1 MAAQTAPMADT
12 DTNTS
17 SRLGVPTVA
26 PPTSKDTPSQDTP
39 SQDPTAQDKPKP
51 IRTRPQKPNY
61 FLIHSKPLPLETHPL
76 PAFVPQN
83 PLSLLR
89 IAYIYLSQLIS
100 APSSHRDIPIT
111 GIFSSETRSVHITDH
126 ASVRAL
132 WEMGFFGKG
141 TMSRSEPSWL
151 DREKA
156 RLKANKYGGGTAEEN
171 TRKRREERKLFK
183 LERARAEAEQIE
195 ETLRKERA
203 SALESV
209 DGEKDEEKATEIA
222 ISHVFP
228 WMQQQDSDVEFK
240 EETTAVPAE
249 TTKPE
254 EPTTN
259 IVEVPILPTGST
271 IHTTGIPNTTI
282 SRAEAEEEE
291 TSITNQEH
299 LQLNL
304 EESFFL
310 SYALGSLSILDPTT
324 NLPFST
330 PSLLSLFRRHSH
342 FPIASTSS
350 LRPDDPFLLNYI
362 VYHHYR
368 SLGWVVRPGVKF
380 SCDFLLYNRGPVF
393 SHAEF
398 ALLIVPEYEEGSVEA
413 AEGKGK
419 MGWWWLHCVNRVQ
432 SQVKKSLVIV
442 YVKVPK
448 ELPSTE
454 DGEVDIGRILR
465 SYEIREFVIRRWLA
479 NRSRD

>member
-1 MAAQTAPMADT
+1 MATQTAS
-12 DTNTS
+12 TNGANAG
-17 SRLGVPTVA
+17 SRLDVPTAA
-26 PPTSKDTPSQDTP
+26 PPASQDAPSQDA
-39 SQDPTAQDKPKP
+39 TAQDKPRP
-51 IRTRPQKPNY
+51 VRTRPQKPNY

-100 APSSHRDIPIT
+100 APSSQRDVPIT
-111 GIFSSETRSVHITDH
+111 GIFSSDTRSVHITDH
-126 ASVRAL
+126 AAVRAL

-156 RLKANKYGGGTAEEN
+156 RLKANKHGGGTAEEN

-203 SALESV
+203 ALESV
-209 DGEKDEEKATEIA
+209 NEEIDEEKATEIA

-228 WMQQQDSDVEFK
+228 WMQQQDSDAGFR
-240 EETTAVPAE
+240 EETTTVPAE
-249 TTKPE
+249 DKESE
-254 EPTTN
+254 EPATN

-271 IHTTGIPNTTI
+271 IHTTGIPNNT
-282 SRAEAEEEE
+282 ALVEGEEEE
-291 TSITNQEH
+291 EIPITNQEH

-310 SYALGSLSILDPTT
+310 SYGLGSLQILDSTT
-324 NLPFST
+324 KQPLST
-330 PSLLSLFRRHSH
+330 PSLLTLFRQHSH
-342 FPIASTSS
+342 YPIAQASS
-350 LRPDDPFLLNYI
+350 LRPDDPFLLNYV

-398 ALLIVPEYEEGSVEA
+398 ALLIVPEYAEGSIEA

-432 SQVKKSLVIV
+432 SQVKKSLIIV

-448 ELPSTE
+448 ELLNIEGQET
-454 DGEVDIGRILR
+454 DIGKVLR
-465 SYEIREFVIRRWLA
+465 SYEIREFVVRRWLA

>member
-1 MAAQTAPMADT
+1 MAGPETGA
-12 DTNTS
+12 NTG
-17 SRLGVPTVA
+17 SRLDVPAV
-26 PPTSKDTPSQDTP
+26 KDQTPKDP
-39 SQDPTAQDKPKP
+39 SVQDKPKP
-51 IRTRPQKPNY
+51 VRTRPQKPNY

-100 APSSHRDIPIT
+100 APSSHPEVPIT

-156 RLKANKYGGGTAEEN
+156 RLKASKHGGGTAEEN

-203 SALESV
+203 ALES
-209 DGEKDEEKATEIA
+209 GREEKDAQKAAEIA

-228 WMQQQDSDVEFK
+228 WMQQQDGDAEFR
-240 EETTAVPAE
+240 EETKAVPAKD
-249 TTKPE
+249 TKPQE
-254 EPTTN
+254 TATN
-259 IVEVPILPTGST
+259 VVEVPVLPTGST
-271 IHTTGIPNTTI
+271 IQLRNDTAIVEP
-282 SRAEAEEEE
+282 EEEVP
-291 TSITNQEH
+291 ITNQEH

-310 SYALGSLSILDPTT
+310 SYGLGSLRILDSNTKQP
-324 NLPFST
+324 LST
-330 PSLLSLFRRHSH
+330 FSLLTLFRQHSH
-342 FPIASTSS
+342 FPTAATSA
-350 LRPDDPFLLNYI
+350 LCPDDTFLLNYV

-398 ALLIVPEYEEGSVEA
+398 ALVIIPEYEEGSVGA
-413 AEGKGK
+413 AEGKGR

-448 ELPSTE
+448 ELPNTE
-454 DGEVDIGRILR
+454 GGEVDIGKLLR
-465 SYEIREFVIRRWLA
+465 GYEIREFVVRRWLA

>member
-1 MAAQTAPMADT
+1 MAAQTAPSAGVD
-12 DTNTS
+12 S
-17 SRLGVPTVA
+17 GSRLDVPTAASPATKDA
-26 PPTSKDTPSQDTP
+26 PVQD
-39 SQDPTAQDKPKP
+39 SAAQDKPRP
-51 IRTRPQKPNY
+51 VRTRPQKPNY

-100 APSSHRDIPIT
+100 SPSSHRDEPIT

-126 ASVRAL
+126 ASARAL

-156 RLKANKYGGGTAEEN
+156 RLKANKHGGGTAEEN
-171 TRKRREERKLFK
+171 TRRRREERKLFK

-195 ETLRKERA
+195 ETLRRERT
-203 SALESV
+203 ALDTVNS
-209 DGEKDEEKATEIA
+209 DKDEDKATEIA

-228 WMQQQDSDVEFK
+228 WMQQQESNAEFK
-240 EETTAVPAE
+240 EETQAVPADD
-249 TTKPE
+249 TKPE
-254 EPTTN
+254 EPAIN
-259 IVEVPILPTGST
+259 MVEVPTLPTGST
-271 IHTTGIPNTTI
+271 IHTTGILNNTAI
-282 SRAEAEEEE
+282 AEREEEE
-291 TSITNQEH
+291 EAPITNQEH

-310 SYALGSLSILDPTT
+310 SYALGSLQILDSNTKQP
-324 NLPFST
+324 LST
-330 PSLLSLFRRHSH
+330 SSLLTLFRQHSH
-342 FPIASTSS
+342 FPTAQISS
-350 LRPDDPFLLNYI
+350 LHPDDPFLLNYV

-398 ALLIVPEYEEGSVEA
+398 ALIIIPEYAERSIET

-448 ELPSTE
+448 ELPSVE
-454 DGEVDIGRILR
+454 EGEADIGRIMR
-465 SYEIREFVIRRWLA
+465 SYEVREFVIRRWLA

>member
-1 MAAQTAPMADT
+1 MAAQTAPDAGVST
-12 DTNTS
+12 A
-17 SRLGVPTVA
+17 SRLDVPTVA
-26 PPTSKDTPSQDTP
+26 PSVAKDEPSQD
-39 SQDPTAQDKPKP
+39 SAAQDKPRP
-51 IRTRPQKPNY
+51 VRTRPQKPNY

-89 IAYIYLSQLIS
+89 IAYMYLSQLIS
-100 APSSHRDIPIT
+100 APSSHRDVPIT
-111 GIFSSETRSVHITDH
+111 GVFSSETRSVHITDH

-156 RLKANKYGGGTAEEN
+156 RMKANKHGGGTAEEN
-171 TRKRREERKLFK
+171 TRRRREERKLFK

-203 SALESV
+203 ALESAG
-209 DGEKDEEKATEIA
+209 GEKDEEKATEIA

-228 WMQQQDSDVEFK
+228 WMQQQDKDADFK
-240 EETTAVPAE
+240 EETQAVPAQD
-249 TTKPE
+249 TKPE
-254 EPTTN
+254 EPATN

-271 IHTTGIPNTTI
+271 IHTTGIPNDATI
-282 SRAEAEEEE
+282 AEREEEE
-291 TSITNQEH
+291 EAPITNQEH

-310 SYALGSLSILDPTT
+310 SYALGSLQILDSTSKQP
-324 NLPFST
+324 LST
-330 PSLLSLFRRHSH
+330 PSLLTLFRQHSH
-342 FPIASTSS
+342 FPTAQISS
-350 LRPDDPFLLNYI
+350 LRPDDPFLLNYV

-398 ALLIVPEYEEGSVEA
+398 ALIIIPEYAEGSIEA

-448 ELPSTE
+448 ELPNVGE
-454 DGEVDIGRILR
+454 GEVDIGRVLR
-465 SYEIREFVIRRWLA
+465 SYEVREFVIRRWLA

>member
-1 MAAQTAPMADT
+1 MAGQAT
-12 DTNTS
+12 DSNTG
-17 SRLGVPTVA
+17 SRLDVSTA
-26 PPTSKDTPSQDTP
+26 KDRPSRD
-39 SQDPTAQDKPKP
+39 SSIQDKPKP
-51 IRTRPQKPNY
+51 VRTRPQKPNY

-89 IAYIYLSQLIS
+89 IAYIYLSQLVS
-100 APSSHRDIPIT
+100 RPSSHREVPIT

-156 RLKANKYGGGTAEEN
+156 RLKASKHGGGTAEEN

-203 SALESV
+203 ALES
-209 DGEKDEEKATEIA
+209 GKEEKDAEKATEIA
-222 ISHVFP
+222 IAHVFP
-228 WMQQQDSDVEFK
+228 WMQQQDSNVEFK
-240 EETTAVPAE
+240 EETKAVPAE
-249 TTKPE
+249 HPQETA
-254 EPTTN
+254 TN
-259 IVEVPILPTGST
+259 IVEVPVLPTGTT
-271 IHTTGIPNTTI
+271 IHTTGIPSDTAI
-282 SRAEAEEEE
+282 VEPEEEVP
-291 TSITNQEH
+291 ITNQEH

-310 SYALGSLSILDPTT
+310 SYALGSLRILDSNTKQP
-324 NLPFST
+324 LST
-330 PSLLSLFRRHSH
+330 PSLLTLFRQHSH
-342 FPIASTSS
+342 FPTAPPFA
-350 LRPDDPFLLNYI
+350 LRSDDPFLLNYV

-398 ALLIVPEYEEGSVEA
+398 ALLIIPEYAEGSVEA
-413 AEGKGK
+413 AQGKGK
-419 MGWWWLHCVNRVQ
+419 MDWWWLHCVNRVQ

-448 ELPSTE
+448 ELPNIE
-454 DGEVDIGRILR
+454 EGEVDIGELLR
-465 SYEIREFVIRRWLA
+465 GYEIREFVIRRWLA

>member
-1 MAAQTAPMADT
+1 MAAQTAPMAS
-12 DTNTS
+12 TNTS
-17 SRLGVPTVA
+17 SRLDVPTVS
-26 PPTSKDTPSQDTP
+26 PPISKDTPSQDTP

-100 APSSHRDIPIT
+100 APSSHRETPIT
-111 GIFSSETRSVHITDH
+111 GTFSSETRSVHITDH

-156 RLKANKYGGGTAEEN
+156 RLKANKHGGGTAEEN
-171 TRKRREERKLFK
+171 TRRRREERKLFK

-203 SALESV
+203 AALESV
-209 DGEKDEEKATEIA
+209 DEEKDEEKATEIA

-228 WMQQQDSDVEFK
+228 WMQQDKDAEFK

-249 TTKPE
+249 TTEPE

-259 IVEVPILPTGST
+259 IVEVPILATGST
-271 IHTTGIPNTTI
+271 IHTTGIPNNTI
-282 SRAEAEEEE
+282 SRTEAEAEEEE
-291 TSITNQEH
+291 TLITNQEH

-330 PSLLSLFRRHSH
+330 SSLLSLFRQHSH
-342 FPIASTSS
+342 FPIAAPSQ
-350 LRPDDPFLLNYI
+350 LQPDDPFLLNYI

-413 AEGKGK
+413 EQGKGK
-419 MGWWWLHCVNRVQ
+419 LGWWWLHCVNRVQ

-442 YVKVPK
+442 YVKVPR
-448 ELPSTE
+448 ELPRAE
-454 DGEVDIGRILR
+454 DGEVDIGRVLK

>member
-1 MAAQTAPMADT
+1 MAGSEPGAKTG
-12 DTNTS
+12 
-17 SRLGVPTVA
+17 SRLDVPTPKDQA
-26 PPTSKDTPSQDTP
+26 SKDS
-39 SQDPTAQDKPKP
+39 SVQDKPKP
-51 IRTRPQKPNY
+51 VRTRPQKPNY

-89 IAYIYLSQLIS
+89 IAYIYLSQLICR
-100 APSSHRDIPIT
+100 PSSHREVPIT

-156 RLKANKYGGGTAEEN
+156 RLKASKHGGGTAEEN

-195 ETLRKERA
+195 ETLRRERE
-203 SALESV
+203 ALEAAK
-209 DGEKDEEKATEIA
+209 GAKDAEKATEIA
-222 ISHVFP
+222 ISHVP
-228 WMQQQDSDVEFK
+228 V
-240 EETTAVPAE
+240 
-249 TTKPE
+249 
-254 EPTTN
+254 
-259 IVEVPILPTGST
+259 LPTGTT
-271 IHTTGIPNTTI
+271 IHTTGIPEDTAI
-282 SRAEAEEEE
+282 VQPEEDAP
-291 TSITNQEH
+291 ITNQEH

-310 SYALGSLSILDPTT
+310 SYALGSLRILDSNTKQP
-324 NLPFST
+324 LST
-330 PSLLSLFRRHSH
+330 PSLLTLFRQHSH
-342 FPIASTSS
+342 FPMAQTAA
-350 LRPDDPFLLNYI
+350 LRSDDPFLLNYV

-398 ALLIVPEYEEGSVEA
+398 ALIIIPEYAEGSVEA

-419 MGWWWLHCVNRVQ
+419 MGWWWMHCVNRVQ

-448 ELPSTE
+448 ELPSTQG
-454 DGEVDIGRILR
+454 GEMDIGRLLR
-465 SYEIREFVIRRWLA
+465 GYETREFVVRRWLA

>member
-1 MAAQTAPMADT
+1 MAGQAT
-12 DTNTS
+12 DTNTG
-17 SRLGVPTVA
+17 SRLDVPTA
-26 PPTSKDTPSQDTP
+26 KDQPSKDS
-39 SQDPTAQDKPKP
+39 SIQDKPKP
-51 IRTRPQKPNY
+51 VRTRPQKPNY

-83 PLSLLR
+83 PLSLFR
-89 IAYIYLSQLIS
+89 IAYIYLSQLVS
-100 APSSHRDIPIT
+100 RPSSHRDVPIT

-156 RLKANKYGGGTAEEN
+156 RLKASKHGGGTAEEN

-203 SALESV
+203 ALES
-209 DGEKDEEKATEIA
+209 GKEEKDAEKASEIA

-228 WMQQQDSDVEFK
+228 WMQQQDSNVEFK
-240 EETTAVPAE
+240 EETKAVPAE
-249 TTKPE
+249 DMKPQE
-254 EPTTN
+254 TATN
-259 IVEVPILPTGST
+259 IVEVPILPTGTT
-271 IHTTGIPNTTI
+271 IHTTGIPSDTAI
-282 SRAEAEEEE
+282 VEPEGEV
-291 TSITNQEH
+291 SITNQEH
-299 LQLNL
+299 LQMNL

-310 SYALGSLSILDPTT
+310 SYALGSLRVLDSNTKQP
-324 NLPFST
+324 LST
-330 PSLLSLFRRHSH
+330 PSLLTLFRQHSH
-342 FPIASTSS
+342 FPTAPPSA
-350 LRPDDPFLLNYI
+350 LRSDDPFLLNYV

-398 ALLIVPEYEEGSVEA
+398 ALLIIPEYAEGSVEA
-413 AEGKGK
+413 AQGKGK
-419 MGWWWLHCVNRVQ
+419 MGWWWLHCANRVQ

-448 ELPSTE
+448 ELPSIE
-454 DGEVDIGRILR
+454 GGEVDIGKLLR
-465 SYEIREFVIRRWLA
+465 GYEIREFVIRRWLA

>member
-1 MAAQTAPMADT
+1 MA
-12 DTNTS
+12 
-17 SRLGVPTVA
+17 
-26 PPTSKDTPSQDTP
+26 TPSGNAVSKLDIPVAQSQPNMDSP
-39 SQDPTAQDKPKP
+39 SQDPAAQDKPKP

-61 FLIHSKPLPLETHPL
+61 FLIHSKPLPLQTYPL

-100 APSSHRDIPIT
+100 APSSHPKHLIT
-111 GIFSSETRSVHITDH
+111 GIFSPETNSVHITDH
-126 ASVRAL
+126 ASIRAL

-141 TMSRSEPSWL
+141 TLSRSEPSWL

-156 RLKANKYGGGTAEEN
+156 RLKASKHGGGTAEEN

-203 SALESV
+203 ALES
-209 DGEKDEEKATEIA
+209 ATEEIDEKRVDEIA
-222 ISHVFP
+222 VSHVFP
-228 WMQQQDSDVEFK
+228 WMQEQQQKEEDVEFK
-240 EETTAVPAE
+240 EETKTVP
-249 TTKPE
+249 TGDPKSE

-259 IVEVPILPTGST
+259 IVEVPILPTGTT
-271 IHTTGIPNTTI
+271 IHTSGTPATETDIATTTLPKK
-282 SRAEAEEEE
+282 EEEE
-291 TSITNQEH
+291 EAPITNQEH

-310 SYALGSLSILDPTT
+310 TYALGALRILDPATSSPIPT
-324 NLPFST
+324 S
-330 PSLLSLFRRHSH
+330 SLLQLFRQHSY
-342 FPIASTSS
+342 FPTAAPTS

-398 ALLIVPEYEEGSVEA
+398 ALLIIPEYAEGSVEHRQ
-413 AEGKGK
+413 GKGRL
-419 MGWWWLHCVNRVQ
+419 GWWWLHCVNRVQ

-442 YVKVPK
+442 YVKVPEK
-448 ELPSTE
+448 VPEVGV
-454 DGEVDIGRILR
+454 DGDTDIGALLR
-465 SYEIREFVIRRWLA
+465 GYEVREFVIKRWLA

>member
-1 MAAQTAPMADT
+1 MATQTAPTGAA
-12 DTNTS
+12 NAG
-17 SRLGVPTVA
+17 SRLDVPTAA
-26 PPTSKDTPSQDTP
+26 PSASQDAPSQDA
-39 SQDPTAQDKPKP
+39 TAQDKPRP
-51 IRTRPQKPNY
+51 VRTRPQKPNY

-100 APSSHRDIPIT
+100 APSSHRDVTIT
-111 GIFSSETRSVHITDH
+111 GVFSSETRSVHITDH
-126 ASVRAL
+126 TSVRAF

-151 DREKA
+151 EREKA
-156 RLKANKYGGGTAEEN
+156 RLKANKHGGGTAEEN

-195 ETLRKERA
+195 ETLRNERA
-203 SALESV
+203 ALGSV
-209 DGEKDEEKATEIA
+209 NEEMDEEKATEVA

-228 WMQQQDSDVEFK
+228 WMQQQDSDAEFK
-240 EETTAVPAE
+240 EETTTVPAE
-249 TTKPE
+249 DKKSE
-254 EPTTN
+254 DIATN

-271 IHTTGIPNTTI
+271 IHTTGIPNSTALI
-282 SRAEAEEEE
+282 EGEEEE
-291 TSITNQEH
+291 EAQITNQEH

-310 SYALGSLSILDPTT
+310 SYGLGSLQILDSNTKQP
-324 NLPFST
+324 LST
-330 PSLLSLFRRHSH
+330 PSLLTLFRQHSH
-342 FPIASTSS
+342 YPIAQASS
-350 LRPDDPFLLNYI
+350 LRPDDPFLLNYV

-398 ALLIVPEYEEGSVEA
+398 ALLIVPEYAEGSIEA

-419 MGWWWLHCVNRVQ
+419 MGWWWLHC
-432 SQVKKSLVIV
+432 SQVKKSLIIV

-448 ELPSTE
+448 KLPNIEGRET
-454 DGEVDIGRILR
+454 DIGKVLR
-465 SYEIREFVIRRWLA
+465 SYEIREFVVRRWLA

>member
-1 MAAQTAPMADT
+1 MAAPEAGA
-12 DTNTS
+12 NRS
-17 SRLGVPTVA
+17 SRLDVPTAV
-26 PPTSKDTPSQDTP
+26 PHENKDQTSKEPSL
-39 SQDPTAQDKPKP
+39 QDKPRP
-51 IRTRPQKPNY
+51 VRTRPQKPNY
-61 FLIHSKPLPLETHPL
+61 FLIHSKPLPLQTHPL

-89 IAYIYLSQLIS
+89 IAYIYLSQLVS
-100 APSSHRDIPIT
+100 RPSSHRDVPIT

-156 RLKANKYGGGTAEEN
+156 RLKASKHGGGTAEEN

-203 SALESV
+203 ALES
-209 DGEKDEEKATEIA
+209 GKEEKDAEKAAEIA

-228 WMQQQDSDVEFK
+228 WMQQQDSNEEFK
-240 EETTAVPAE
+240 EETKAVPAE
-249 TTKPE
+249 DTKPQE
-254 EPTTN
+254 TATN
-259 IVEVPILPTGST
+259 IVEVPVLPTGTT
-271 IHTTGIPNTTI
+271 IHTTGIPSDAAI
-282 SRAEAEEEE
+282 AKPEEEA
-291 TSITNQEH
+291 SITNQEH

-310 SYALGSLSILDPTT
+310 SYALGSLRILDSNTKQP
-324 NLPFST
+324 LST
-330 PSLLSLFRRHSH
+330 PSLLTLFRQHSH
-342 FPIASTSS
+342 FPTAQISA
-350 LRPDDPFLLNYI
+350 LRSDDPFLLNYV

-398 ALLIVPEYEEGSVEA
+398 ALLIIPEYAEGSVEA
-413 AEGKGK
+413 AQGKGK

-454 DGEVDIGRILR
+454 AGDVDIGKLLR
-465 SYEIREFVIRRWLA
+465 GYEIREFVIRRWLA

>member
-1 MAAQTAPMADT
+1 MVSSNTEASESSKLDVKPIATKTVKESSP
-12 DTNTS
+12 TN
-17 SRLGVPTVA
+17 V
-26 PPTSKDTPSQDTP
+26 
-39 SQDPTAQDKPKP
+39 TAQDKPRP
-51 IRTRPQKPNY
+51 ARTRPQRPNY
-61 FLIHSKPLPLETHPL
+61 FLIHSKPLPLDTHPL

-100 APSSHRDIPIT
+100 APSSHPDVPIT
-111 GIFSSETRSVHITDH
+111 GIFSSETRSVHITDQK
-126 ASVRAL
+126 SIRAL

-141 TMSRSEPSWL
+141 TLSRSEPSWL

-156 RLKANKYGGGTAEEN
+156 RLKASKHGGGTAEEN

-183 LERARAEAEQIE
+183 LERARLEAEQIE

-203 SALESV
+203 ALEAKKEV
-209 DGEKDEEKATEIA
+209 QDEGKATEIA

-228 WMQQQDSDVEFK
+228 WMQQENANAHFT
-240 EETTAVPAE
+240 EETQAVPAE
-249 TTKPE
+249 TAETK
-254 EPTTN
+254 EPATN
-259 IVEVPILPTGST
+259 IVDVPILETGTT
-271 IHTTGIPNTTI
+271 IHTTGILPF
-282 SRAEAEEEE
+282 SVPAETPLSTDVEAP
-291 TSITNQEH
+291 ITNQEH

-310 SYALGSLSILDPTT
+310 CYALGALTILDPSTSQPISP
-324 NLPFST
+324 PF
-330 PSLLSLFRRHSH
+330 LLTLFRRHSH
-342 FPIASTSS
+342 FPTASPSS

-398 ALLIVPEYEEGSVEA
+398 ALLILPEYEEGSVEA
-413 AEGKGK
+413 EQGKGK

-448 ELPSTE
+448 VLPVGE
-454 DGEVDIGRILR
+454 DIGEVLR
-465 SYEIREFVIRRWLA
+465 SYEVREFVIRRWLA

>member
-1 MAAQTAPMADT
+1 MATQTAST
-12 DTNTS
+12 DGANAG
-17 SRLGVPTVA
+17 SRLDGPVA
-26 PPTSKDTPSQDTP
+26 ALPTSKDSP
-39 SQDPTAQDKPKP
+39 SQDPVAQDKPKP
-51 IRTRPQKPNY
+51 VRTRPQKPNY

-89 IAYIYLSQLIS
+89 IA
-100 APSSHRDIPIT
+100 DVPIT

-156 RLKANKYGGGTAEEN
+156 RLKANKHGGGTAEEN

-203 SALESV
+203 ALGSV
-209 DGEKDEEKATEIA
+209 DEEKDEEKATEIA

-228 WMQQQDSDVEFK
+228 WMQQQDSDAGYK
-240 EETTAVPAE
+240 EETTTVPAE
-249 TTKPE
+249 DKKSE
-254 EPTTN
+254 EPATN

-271 IHTTGIPNTTI
+271 IHTTGIPNNT
-282 SRAEAEEEE
+282 ALVEGEEEEE
-291 TSITNQEH
+291 TPITNQEH

-310 SYALGSLSILDPTT
+310 SYGLGSLQILDSNTKQP
-324 NLPFST
+324 LSI
-330 PSLLSLFRRHSH
+330 PSLLTLFRQHSH
-342 FPIASTSS
+342 YPIAQTSS
-350 LRPDDPFLLNYI
+350 LRPDDPFLLNYV
-362 VYHHYR
+362 VYHHYH

-398 ALLIVPEYEEGSVEA
+398 ALLIVPEYAKGSIEA

-432 SQVKKSLVIV
+432 SQVKKSLIIV
-442 YVKVPK
+442 YVKVPR

-454 DGEVDIGRILR
+454 QGEVDIGKVLR

>member
-1 MAAQTAPMADT
+1 MAGSEPGA
-12 DTNTS
+12 NTS
-17 SRLGVPTVA
+17 SRLDVPG
-26 PPTSKDTPSQDTP
+26 PKDQTSKDPSV
-39 SQDPTAQDKPKP
+39 QDKPRP
-51 IRTRPQKPNY
+51 TRTRPQKPNY

-100 APSSHRDIPIT
+100 APSSHREVPIT
-111 GIFSSETRSVHITDH
+111 GIFSSETRSVHITDN
-126 ASVRAL
+126 ASIRAL

-156 RLKANKYGGGTAEEN
+156 RLKASKHGGGTAEEN

-203 SALESV
+203 ALES
-209 DGEKDEEKATEIA
+209 GKQEKDAEKATEVA

-228 WMQQQDSDVEFK
+228 WMQQQDGDAEFK
-240 EETTAVPAE
+240 EETKTVPAE
-249 TTKPE
+249 DPE
-254 EPTTN
+254 AQGQATN

-271 IHTTGIPNTTI
+271 IHTTSIPNDTVIT
-282 SRAEAEEEE
+282 EPEEEAP
-291 TSITNQEH
+291 ITNQEH

-310 SYALGSLSILDPTT
+310 SYGLGSLRILDSGTKEP
-324 NLPFST
+324 LST
-330 PSLLSLFRRHSH
+330 SSLLTLFRQHSH
-342 FPIASTSS
+342 FPMAQTSA
-350 LRPDDPFLLNYI
+350 LRSDDPFLLNYV

-368 SLGWVVRPGVKF
+368 SLGWIVRPGVKF

-398 ALLIVPEYEEGSVEA
+398 ALLIVPEYAEGSVEA
-413 AEGKGK
+413 AEGKGRT
-419 MGWWWLHCVNRVQ
+419 GWWWLHCVNRVQ

-448 ELPSTE
+448 ELPNTE
-454 DGEVDIGRILR
+454 GGEVDIGKLLR
-465 SYEIREFVIRRWLA
+465 GYEIREFVIRRWLA

>member
-1 MAAQTAPMADT
+1 MA
-12 DTNTS
+12 
-17 SRLGVPTVA
+17 
-26 PPTSKDTPSQDTP
+26 TPSGNADSKLEIPIAQPAANKDSS
-39 SQDPTAQDKPKP
+39 SQDPAAQDKARP

-61 FLIHSKPLPLETHPL
+61 FLIHSKPLPLQTYPL

-100 APSSHRDIPIT
+100 RPSSHPETPIT
-111 GIFSSETRSVHITDH
+111 GIFSPETNSVHITDN
-126 ASVRAL
+126 ASIRAL

-141 TMSRSEPSWL
+141 TLSRSEPSWL

-156 RLKANKYGGGTAEEN
+156 RLKASKHGGGTAEEN

-203 SALESV
+203 ALETAT
-209 DGEKDEEKATEIA
+209 EEIDEEKATEIA
-222 ISHVFP
+222 IAHVFP
-228 WMQQQDSDVEFK
+228 WMQEQQQKEEDVEFK
-240 EETTAVPAE
+240 EETKTVPTEDVKTEQPA
-249 TTKPE
+249 
-254 EPTTN
+254 TN
-259 IVEVPILPTGST
+259 IVKAPILPTGTT
-271 IHTTGIPNTTI
+271 IHTSGIPATANDMAATTQP
-282 SRAEAEEEE
+282 EEEP
-291 TSITNQEH
+291 SITNQEH

-310 SYALGSLSILDPTT
+310 SYALGSLSILDPATHSPIPT
-324 NLPFST
+324 S
-330 PSLLSLFRRHSH
+330 SLLQLFRQHSH
-342 FPIASTSS
+342 FPTASPSS

-398 ALLIVPEYEEGSVEA
+398 ALLIIPEYAEGSVEA
-413 AEGKGK
+413 EAGKGRL
-419 MGWWWLHCVNRVQ
+419 GWWWLHCVNRVQ
-432 SQVKKSLVIV
+432 SQVKKSLVVV
-442 YVKVPK
+442 YVKVP
-448 ELPSTE
+448 EQVPE
-454 DGEVDIGRILR
+454 MEGQEVDVGKLLR
-465 SYEIREFVIRRWLA
+465 GYEVREFVIKRWLA

>member
-1 MAAQTAPMADT
+1 MAAQTAPSAGVD
-12 DTNTS
+12 S
-17 SRLGVPTVA
+17 GSRLDVPTAASPATKDA
-26 PPTSKDTPSQDTP
+26 PVQD
-39 SQDPTAQDKPKP
+39 SAAQDKPRP
-51 IRTRPQKPNY
+51 VRTRPQKPNY

-100 APSSHRDIPIT
+100 SPSSHRDEPIT

-126 ASVRAL
+126 ASARAL

-156 RLKANKYGGGTAEEN
+156 RLKANKHGGGTAEEN
-171 TRKRREERKLFK
+171 TRRRREERKLFK

-195 ETLRKERA
+195 ETLRRERT
-203 SALESV
+203 ALDTVNS
-209 DGEKDEEKATEIA
+209 DKDEDKATEIA

-228 WMQQQDSDVEFK
+228 WMQQQESNAD
-240 EETTAVPAE
+240 
-249 TTKPE
+249 
-254 EPTTN
+254 
-259 IVEVPILPTGST
+259 T
-271 IHTTGIPNTTI
+271 IHTTGILNNTAI
-282 SRAEAEEEE
+282 AEREEEE
-291 TSITNQEH
+291 EAPITNQEH

-310 SYALGSLSILDPTT
+310 SYALGSLQILDSNTKQP
-324 NLPFST
+324 LST
-330 PSLLSLFRRHSH
+330 SSLLTLFRQHSH
-342 FPIASTSS
+342 FPTAQISS
-350 LRPDDPFLLNYI
+350 LHPDDPFLLNYV

-398 ALLIVPEYEEGSVEA
+398 ALIIIPEYAERSIET

-448 ELPSTE
+448 ELPSVE
-454 DGEVDIGRILR
+454 EGEADIGRIMR
-465 SYEIREFVIRRWLA
+465 SYEVREFVIRRWLA

>member
-1 MAAQTAPMADT
+1 MAAPTTSTAAV
-12 DTNTS
+12 NAG
-17 SRLGVPTVA
+17 SRLDVPA
-26 PPTSKDTPSQDTP
+26 AAAPTSQDSH
-39 SQDPTAQDKPKP
+39 SQDPAAQDKPRP
-51 IRTRPQKPNY
+51 FRTRPQKPNY
-61 FLIHSKPLPLETHPL
+61 CLIHSKPLPLETHPL

-100 APSSHRDIPIT
+100 APPSHRDIPIT

-156 RLKANKYGGGTAEEN
+156 RLKANKHGGGTAEEN

-203 SALESV
+203 ALETANE
-209 DGEKDEEKATEIA
+209 EKDEDKATEIA

-228 WMQQQDSDVEFK
+228 WMQQQDSEAEFK
-240 EETTAVPAE
+240 EETQAVPVE
-249 TTKPE
+249 DTKPE
-254 EPTTN
+254 EPATN
-259 IVEVPILPTGST
+259 IVEVPVLPTGST
-271 IHTTGIPNTTI
+271 IHTTGIPNNTAI
-282 SRAEAEEEE
+282 AEREEEE
-291 TSITNQEH
+291 EAPITNQEH

-310 SYALGSLSILDPTT
+310 SYALGSLQILDSDTKQP
-324 NLPFST
+324 LST
-330 PSLLSLFRRHSH
+330 PSLLTLFRQHSH
-342 FPIASTSS
+342 FPTSQISS
-350 LRPDDPFLLNYI
+350 LRPDDPFLLNYV

-398 ALLIVPEYEEGSVEA
+398 ALLIIPEYAEGSVEA

-448 ELPSTE
+448 ELPSIE
-454 DGEVDIGRILR
+454 GEEADIGKVLR
-465 SYEIREFVIRRWLA
+465 SYEVREFVIRRWLA

>member
-1 MAAQTAPMADT
+1 MATHAAST
-12 DTNTS
+12 DGANVG
-17 SRLGVPTVA
+17 SRLDVPA
-26 PPTSKDTPSQDTP
+26 AALSTSKDSPSQD
-39 SQDPTAQDKPKP
+39 SAAQDKPRP
-51 IRTRPQKPNY
+51 VRTRPQKPNY
-61 FLIHSKPLPLETHPL
+61 FLIHSKPLPLETYPL

-100 APSSHRDIPIT
+100 APSSHRDVPIT

-156 RLKANKYGGGTAEEN
+156 RLKANKHGGGTAEEN

-203 SALESV
+203 ALEFV
-209 DGEKDEEKATEIA
+209 ADEQIEERDEEKATEIA

-228 WMQQQDSDVEFK
+228 WMQQQDSDAEFK
-240 EETTAVPAE
+240 EETTAVPVDD
-249 TTKPE
+249 TKPE
-254 EPTTN
+254 EPATN

-271 IHTTGIPNTTI
+271 IHTTGIPNDT
-282 SRAEAEEEE
+282 SAVEVEEEE
-291 TSITNQEH
+291 VPITNQEH

-310 SYALGSLSILDPTT
+310 SYGLGSLQILDSNTKQP
-324 NLPFST
+324 LST
-330 PSLLSLFRRHSH
+330 PSLLTLFRQHSY
-342 FPIASTSS
+342 FPVAQTSS
-350 LRPDDPFLLNYI
+350 LRPDDPFLLNYV
-362 VYHHYR
+362 VYHYYR

-398 ALLIVPEYEEGSVEA
+398 ALLIVPEYAEGSIEV

-432 SQVKKSLVIV
+432 SQDKKSLIIV

-448 ELPSTE
+448 ELPSVE
-454 DGEVDIGRILR
+454 GGEVNIGKVLR

>member
-1 MAAQTAPMADT
+1 MAAQTAPMAS
-12 DTNTS
+12 TNTS
-17 SRLGVPTVA
+17 STLDVPTVS

-39 SQDPTAQDKPKP
+39 SQDAAAQDKPKP

-100 APSSHRDIPIT
+100 TPSSHRDVPIT

-156 RLKANKYGGGTAEEN
+156 RLKANKHGGGTAEEN

-203 SALESV
+203 AALESV
-209 DGEKDEEKATEIA
+209 EEEKDEEKATEIA

-228 WMQQQDSDVEFK
+228 WMQEQDSDAEFK

-249 TTKPE
+249 TSKSE

-259 IVEVPILPTGST
+259 IVDVPILATGST
-271 IHTTGIPNTTI
+271 IHTTGIPNNTAI
-282 SRAEAEEEE
+282 SHPGAEEEE
-291 TSITNQEH
+291 TPITNQEH

-324 NLPFST
+324 KLPLST
-330 PSLLSLFRRHSH
+330 SSLLSLFRQHSH
-342 FPIASTSS
+342 FPIAAPSS
-350 LRPDDPFLLNYI
+350 LRTDDPFLLNYI

-398 ALLIVPEYEEGSVEA
+398 ALLIVPQYEEGSREA
-413 AEGKGK
+413 EEGKGK
-419 MGWWWLHCVNRVQ
+419 LGWWWLHCVNRVQ

-448 ELPSTE
+448 ELPWAE
-454 DGEVDIGRILR
+454 GETDIGRVLK

>member
-1 MAAQTAPMADT
+1 MAAPQVDG
-12 DTNTS
+12 NVG
-17 SRLGVPTVA
+17 SRLDVPAAV
-26 PPTSKDTPSQDTP
+26 PQISKDSPT
-39 SQDPTAQDKPKP
+39 QDPAASDKPKP
-51 IRTRPQKPNY
+51 VRTRPQKPNY

-100 APSSHRDIPIT
+100 APSSHREVPIT

-156 RLKANKYGGGTAEEN
+156 RLKASKRGGGTAEEN

-195 ETLRKERA
+195 ETLRQERA
-203 SALESV
+203 ALGSAKQ
-209 DGEKDEEKATEIA
+209 EKDEEKATEIA

-228 WMQQQDSDVEFK
+228 WMQQQDGDAEFK
-240 EETTAVPAE
+240 EETKAVPAE
-249 TTKPE
+249 DTKPQ
-254 EPTTN
+254 EPVTN
-259 IVEVPILPTGST
+259 IVEVPILPIGTT
-271 IHTTGIPNTTI
+271 IHTAGIQDETAVTEP
-282 SRAEAEEEE
+282 EEEV
-291 TSITNQEH
+291 SITNQEH

-310 SYALGSLSILDPTT
+310 SYALGSLRILDPNTKQ
-324 NLPFST
+324 PFSS
-330 PSLLSLFRRHSH
+330 PSLLTLFRQHSH
-342 FPIASTSS
+342 FPTAPIST
-350 LRPDDPFLLNYI
+350 LRADDPFLLNYV

-398 ALLIVPEYEEGSVEA
+398 ALLIIPEYAEGSIEA

-448 ELPSTE
+448 DLPSSE
-454 DGEVDIGRILR
+454 NGEVDIGKLLR
-465 SYEIREFVIRRWLA
+465 GYEMREFVIRRWLA

>member
-1 MAAQTAPMADT
+1 MAAQTAPMAAV
-12 DTNTS
+12 NAG
-17 SRLGVPTVA
+17 SRLDVPIVA
-26 PPTSKDTPSQDTP
+26 PSTSKDAPSQD
-39 SQDPTAQDKPKP
+39 SAAQDKPRP
-51 IRTRPQKPNY
+51 VRTRPQKPNY

-100 APSSHRDIPIT
+100 APSSHRDVPIT

-156 RLKANKYGGGTAEEN
+156 RLKANKHGGGTAEEN

-203 SALESV
+203 ALKSA
-209 DGEKDEEKATEIA
+209 DGEEDEEKATEVA

-228 WMQQQDSDVEFK
+228 WVQPQDGDAEFK
-240 EETTAVPAE
+240 EETQAVPAE
-249 TTKPE
+249 ELKPE
-254 EPTTN
+254 EPATN
-259 IVEVPILPTGST
+259 IVEVPVLPTGST
-271 IHTTGIPNTTI
+271 IHTTGIPNNTAI
-282 SRAEAEEEE
+282 IEREEEE
-291 TSITNQEH
+291 EEEAPITNQEH

-310 SYALGSLSILDPTT
+310 SYALGSLQILDSDTKQP
-324 NLPFST
+324 LST
-330 PSLLSLFRRHSH
+330 PSLLTLFRQHSH
-342 FPIASTSS
+342 FPTAQISS
-350 LRPDDPFLLNYI
+350 LRPDDPFLLNYV

-398 ALLIVPEYEEGSVEA
+398 ALLIIPEYAEDSVEA
-413 AEGKGK
+413 AEGKGR

-448 ELPSTE
+448 ELPSAE
-454 DGEVDIGRILR
+454 GGEADIGRVLR
-465 SYEIREFVIRRWLA
+465 SFEVREFVIRRWLA